1 MGKLEK
7 RVAIVTGGGT
17 GIGENIA
24 LEFAKEGADV
34 VVTSRNFANLEK
46 VTEKI
51 EALGRH
57 SLAIAADVTVKDQIQ
72 SMVKKTVDEFGKIDI
87 LVNNA
92 GAVRRVSLLDM
103 SEEDWAAVID
113 TNLKG
118 VFLCT
123 QAVAKQMIERK
134 YGKIINISSVA
145 GRGSAFPKLGGY
157 AAAKS
162 GVIQLTKSYAL
173 LLGPYGINV
182 NAIAPGVVVTP
193 ITYFQRTPD
202 QVQEFINNSK
212 KSAVLGKI
220 GSTQDIAN
228 LALFLASDDSS
239 FISGE
244 TIAIDGG
251 RIDRM

>member
-34 VVTSRNFANLEK
+34 VVTSRNIANLKK
-46 VTEKI
+46 VSQKI
-51 EALGRH
+51 EAFGRR
-57 SLAIAADVTVKDQIQ
+57 SLAIAADVTVMEQVQ
-72 SMVKKTVDEFGKIDI
+72 SMVKKTTNEFGKIDI

-92 GAVRRVSLLDM
+92 GLVRRVSLLDM
-103 SEEDWAAVID
+103 SEEDWDIVID

-123 QAVAKQMIERK
+123 QAVAEYMMKGG

-145 GRGSAFPKLGGY
+145 GRGGAFSELGSY

-182 NAIAPGVVVTP
+182 NAIAPGAVITP
-193 ITYFQRTPD
+193 LTYVQRTPH
-202 QVQEFINNSK
+202 QVQQFIDDAK
-212 KSAVLGKI
+212 RLAVLGKI
-220 GSTQDIAN
+220 GSPQDITN
-228 LALFLASDDSS
+228 LALFLASDASS
-239 FISGE
+239 FITGE

-251 RIDRM
+251 RKDRM